1 MNKKEFLLRLRKGL
15 SALPQDNINEHV
27 MFYSEM
33 IEDRMEDGLPECE
46 AVAEVGSVE
55 DIISQILSETPRTE
69 REGKRRVRALE
80 IVLLVLGAPLWI
92 PLLLGFFS
100 IVFSAFA
107 VIWSLVVTLWSVFA
121 SLVGGAVGGIFSALV
136 FIVLGNGLV
145 GLLMLG
151 VGICLSGVAIV
162 FFIVCLA
169 VTKLIAL
176 LTKKTA
182 IGIKYC
188 FTKRRDGNA

>member
-69 REGKRRVRALE
+69 REEKRRGRALE

-151 VGICLSGVAIV
+151 VGVCLSGVSIV
-162 FFIVCLA
+162 FFIVCLT

>member
-1 MNKKEFLLRLRKGL
+1 MDKKEFLMSLRKGL
-15 SALPQDNINEHV
+15 SGLPQENINEHV

-33 IEDRMEDGLPECE
+33 IEDRMEEGLPESE
-46 AVAEVGSVE
+46 AVAEIGSVD
-55 DIISQILSETPRTE
+55 DIVSQILSETPRTE
-69 REGKRRVRALE
+69 REEKRKLRAFE
-80 IVLLVLGAPLWI
+80 IILLVLGAPLWI
-92 PLLLGFFS
+92 PLLIGFFS

-107 VIWSLVVTLWSVFA
+107 TIWSLVVTLWSIFA

-136 FIVLGNGLV
+136 FIVLGNGFA

-151 VGICLSGVAIV
+151 GGICLTGVSIV
-162 FFIVCLA
+162 FFIVCRA

-182 IGIKYC
+182 MGIKYC
-188 FTKRRDGNA
+188 FTKKERR